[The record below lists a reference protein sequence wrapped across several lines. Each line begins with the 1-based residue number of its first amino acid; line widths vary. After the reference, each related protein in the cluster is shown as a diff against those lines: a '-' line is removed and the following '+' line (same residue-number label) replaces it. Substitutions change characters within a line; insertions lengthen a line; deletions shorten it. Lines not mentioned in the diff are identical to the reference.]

1 MPLNNSGKI
10 SGSIAGPKNLEVSLP
25 LGSGKGNSGD
35 PHLLQQP
42 SHSKTSEDQ
51 SGIKDKQLF
60 WGPSCLHSESLK
72 HEPEATHTAHF
83 NRMAKTPT
91 GNESLACTQPAPLP
105 WLERDQQVWLLTL
118 AESQTKPD
126 SHSKSEALQP
136 QIQWPLFSPLS
147 QLRTCGVHFHRPSDG
162 AQPLSQS
169 EIHQLEYN
177 LLQKALES
185 VLGLPTVTQR
195 SQESFCPPPPKVFLM
210 RKSLKIC
217 DPKSILLG
225 DFPLTR
231 EVRRKLE
238 HHLRKRLIQHLWG
251 LPNRVQDSLS
261 LMSPHPEPSEFPEM
275 QSSHG
280 PWISLSKHNGSRH
293 PSSFKLIQS
302 ESFHKKIL
310 ETHPLREKDMPIQRQ
325 GPGTDQKDHLQ
336 RDSPAA
342 TMSRE
347 GSDSETDPELQP
359 WILSGKFA
367 KPSWVKKGQK
377 KCETFLQE
385 QLSRKT
391 EEMKGGEIPGTKDRG
406 PHSNNIAQPPP
417 ETQPRQLKDL
427 APLAG
432 EEDPLKNHQHSL
444 SISPSKEKILEEHIK
459 TFGRRMSFG
468 LPKRVEESLESYKTK
483 VEPSHPPSQFHAASH
498 AVSAVNSAQTS
509 RFQQRNT
516 SGDGMRTL
524 NFTPIQE
531 VSLPASWPGSQI
543 RPASEIKVFV
553 DKDLSTA
560 QSGREPI
567 QPWTPG
573 MVDKGSLQQ
582 SGSDH
587 RHSPELPMRPDR
599 PTVPHN
605 PRTSDYKSQ
614 VSRGVVLHS
623 ESRPPIQAAGLPDVP
638 SASEEKTSKPQGP
651 SSGDMVASQ
660 VLRVH
665 LPTARVGIEAGQSS
679 WFPANVSGKCQ
690 NKGCPPAAKRVSPL
704 GGGDA
709 GLGTSQ
715 TRGKRLSVQ
724 ARAPEETHG
733 HTSSPVQSRRG
744 QPLENQ
750 FTSQVKC
757 FLQWVSPGRK
767 HKGQERSLA
776 KGSFSSPPVKGTSLI
791 KGRCEFYENIEALK
805 YVRDPGVILRKPL
818 GHRQGTVIPCPQ
830 APVPPFMGSEET
842 QQEVQLLAQ
851 SEPVQRYLSCWQA
864 ACSQVQRAEACS
876 PGQGQT
882 VPKRCGTAGKA
893 EMVTSPMQAP
903 QGSRVPPKSCL

>member
-1 MPLNNSGKI
+1 MLQRCLSPPNTPHFLVPFPGSPPWPEGFPFQLLDLANTLNSCLPYSSSGPPYDPPGFHQLLCQDSLCNVCNKASDQVSSQLSETPLEDSTDLTSQWPSTASVTESTSSLISHFPANQPETSVPDVFLQPSPSPLSTLSSYQTVRDGLSSTPLTASPSPHAQAPLDPPVLLSHTPHKPFAPFAPPHATQEAQSVLQPEAPLCLEESPRELSPNVPTAKGIVYEGQAVSVSSQPWSSAKDQSLTTDTLNQQPLDPCGPQASYQKLTETHTVEPRSSLPLTPEVLALFKRQEKTETDFTASEHKKEEAESFSMPLNNSGKI

-427 APLAG
+427 APLA
-432 EEDPLKNHQHSL
+432 
-444 SISPSKEKILEEHIK
+444 
-459 TFGRRMSFG
+459 
-468 LPKRVEESLESYKTK
+468 
-483 VEPSHPPSQFHAASH
+483 AASVTLM
-498 AVSAVNSAQTS
+498 VSKCHNEQWLSYLPSSKALTPS
-509 RFQQRNT
+509 RFRA
-516 SGDGMRTL
+516 G
-524 NFTPIQE
+524 
-531 VSLPASWPGSQI
+531 PGVYQ
-543 RPASEIKVFV
+543 V
-553 DKDLSTA
+553 DDT
-560 QSGREPI
+560 
-567 QPWTPG
+567 
-573 MVDKGSLQQ
+573 
-582 SGSDH
+582 
-587 RHSPELPMRPDR
+587 
-599 PTVPHN
+599 
-605 PRTSDYKSQ
+605 
-614 VSRGVVLHS
+614 
-623 ESRPPIQAAGLPDVP
+623 
-638 SASEEKTSKPQGP
+638 
-651 SSGDMVASQ
+651 
-660 VLRVH
+660 
-665 LPTARVGIEAGQSS
+665 
-679 WFPANVSGKCQ
+679 
-690 NKGCPPAAKRVSPL
+690 
-704 GGGDA
+704 
-709 GLGTSQ
+709 
-715 TRGKRLSVQ
+715 
-724 ARAPEETHG
+724 
-733 HTSSPVQSRRG
+733 
-744 QPLENQ
+744 
-750 FTSQVKC
+750 
-757 FLQWVSPGRK
+757 
-767 HKGQERSLA
+767 
-776 KGSFSSPPVKGTSLI
+776 GTSLI
-791 KGRCEFYENIEALK
+791 GD
-805 YVRDPGVILRKPL
+805 RDGSLNGLR
-818 GHRQGTVIPCPQ
+818 
-830 APVPPFMGSEET
+830 
-842 QQEVQLLAQ
+842 
-851 SEPVQRYLSCWQA
+851 
-864 ACSQVQRAEACS
+864 
-876 PGQGQT
+876 
-882 VPKRCGTAGKA
+882 
-893 EMVTSPMQAP
+893 EM
-903 QGSRVPPKSCL
+903 